1 MARGRLRIYLGMAPG
16 VGKTYAMLSEGQR
29 GLARGKDVVVGVV
42 ETHGRAATA
51 KLLDGFEVVPRRTLV
66 YRGAEFTEMDLDA
79 VLARRPQLA
88 LVDELAHSNV
98 PGSRHAKRWED
109 VEELLAAGIDVITT
123 VNIQHLESLNDVI
136 ERITGVVQQERIPD
150 EVVRRAEAIELVD
163 MSPEALR
170 RRMAHGNVYPSDRID
185 AALAHYFRPGNL
197 IALRELALLWVAGRV
212 DEALQRYR
220 HEHSIDTPWETT
232 ERIVVGLTGGPEGD
246 TLIRRGARIAA
257 RVGGGELLAV
267 HVTRSD
273 GLSGA
278 SPKQLARQRLL
289 VEQLGGGFH
298 QVVGDDPAT
307 AMLDFAR
314 AENATQ
320 VVVGASRRG
329 RLTTFLTGEGV
340 SARVVR
346 ESGPIDVHIVT
357 HEKAGRRGGPA
368 LPAMSGGLTVARQL
382 RASIAGVVLLVA
394 LTAVLVPLK
403 GPLNLTTELLLY
415 LVAVVAIALM
425 GGMWPALGAAVV
437 GTLLA
442 NFFFTPPLH
451 TLTINERNNIIALG
465 VFLAVAVMVS
475 LAVHRAAER
484 TRRAA
489 RAAAEA
495 QTLARLAGSV
505 LRGDHGLPALLDQI
519 RETFALSGVALTE
532 RDADGGWHTVRSTGE
547 VPDNPEVRVQVGERF
562 LLVGAGRLL
571 PASDRRVLDA
581 FAVHAAAALER
592 GRLAERAAE
601 ATGLAATDRLR
612 TALLRAVGHDLRS
625 PLASA
630 KAAVSS
636 LRGHDVAWS
645 EEERDELLATADES
659 LDRLHRLVDNL
670 LDMSRLQAG
679 VLSVAPAATGVD
691 EIAVRA
697 VDSLGPL
704 AAHVDVRIP
713 DALPAALADPV
724 LAERVVA
731 NLVGNAVKHS
741 PRDRP
746 PLVTASCLGEAL
758 QLRVV
763 DHGPGVPP
771 AEWDRI
777 FTPFQ
782 RLGDRGTGVGL
793 GLALSRGLAEAMDGT
808 LVPEETPGGGLTM
821 VFTLPAVAPGRVPG
835 PYPSDPLS

>member
-1 MARGRLRIYLGMAPG
+1 MARGRLRMYLGMAPG

-42 ETHGRAATA
+42 ETHGRPETA
-51 KLLDGFEVVPRRTLV
+51 KLLDGLEVVPRRSIA
-66 YRGAEFTEMDLDA
+66 YRGTTFTEMDVDA

-88 LVDELAHSNV
+88 LVDELAHTNI

-136 ERITGVVQQERIPD
+136 ERITGVVQKERIPD
-150 EVVRRAEAIELVD
+150 EVARRADAIELVD

-185 AALAHYFRPGNL
+185 ASLANYFRPGNL

-232 ERIVVGLTGGPEGD
+232 ERVVVGLTGGPEGD
-246 TLIRRGARIAA
+246 TLIRRGARIVA

-267 HVTRSD
+267 HVSRSD

-278 SPKQLARQRLL
+278 SPKQLAKQRVL

-329 RLTTFLTGEGV
+329 RFSTFLTGEGV

-368 LPAMSGGLTVARQL
+368 LPAMSGGLTVARQI
-382 RASIAGVVLLVA
+382 RASIVGVLLLVVL
-394 LTAVLVPLK
+394 TAILIPLK

-415 LVAVVAIALM
+415 LVAVVAIGLM

-437 GTLLA
+437 GTLLV

-475 LAVHRAAER
+475 LAVNRAAER

-495 QTLARLAGSV
+495 QTLASLAGSV
-505 LRGDHGLPALLDQI
+505 LRGNHGLPALLEQI
-519 RETFALSGVALTE
+519 RETFGLSAVALTE
-532 RDADGGWHTVRSTGE
+532 RTDDGWHTVRSTGE
-547 VPDNPEVRVQVGERF
+547 VSANPEVKVQVGERF
-562 LLVGAGRLL
+562 VLVGAGRLL

-581 FAVHAAAALER
+581 FATHAAAALER
-592 GRLAERAAE
+592 GRLAEQAAE
-601 ATGLAATDRLR
+601 AAGLAATDRLR

-679 VLSVAPAATGVD
+679 VLSVSLAPTGVD

-704 AAHVDVRIP
+704 AAHVEVRIP
-713 DALPAALADPV
+713 DALPAAHADPV

-741 PRDRP
+741 PADRP
-746 PLVTASCLGEAL
+746 PLVTASWLGEAL

-793 GLALSRGLAEAMDGT
+793 GLALSRGLAEAMGGT

-821 VFTLPAVAPGRVPG
+821 VLTLPAVATDRVPG
-835 PYPSDPLS
+835 PSTSDPLS